1 MFKMPPQAFI
11 DAAVDGG
18 QPGTETCDLGIDF
31 FDVNSHER
39 RSLAFIRAFRGQR
52 RPSAPLKAIGPGKP
66 IPGPMTTN
74 DLPEGRGEG
83 SH

>member
-1 MFKMPPQAFI
+1 MPQSAFI
-11 DAAVDGG
+11 EAAVDGG
-18 QPGTETCDLGIDF
+18 EPGTETRDFGIDF
-31 FDVNSHER
+31 VEVNSHER
-39 RSLAFIRAFRGQR
+39 RSQGFCFAFRGRR
-52 RPSAPLKAIGPGKP
+52 RPSAPIKAIGPGKP